1 MQRLNLMMAILL
13 LLGGLVQAQ
22 SFQDFLNRVNS
33 APDTLKMAIVD
44 SFMNAVPAF
53 PYTEQDTLAHYLY
66 RGSAG
71 TVTMAGDVNGWNP
84 NAAHLTK
91 IPGTNLWYRTEI
103 YEPDARLDYKYVLN
117 GNNWILDPLNPHQ
130 IPGGFGPNSELR
142 MPAWQFPPEIKY
154 YSNIPH
160 GSLFDTTMTST
171 VLGNTRHV
179 QVYTPPDYA
188 STTDSFAVV
197 LFHDGLDYINLASV
211 RNVLDYLIHHQLMQP
226 VIAVFVPPV
235 NRTPEYAGSQI
246 NQFTDFIINQVM
258 AWVDGKYRTRRD
270 PHYRLVMGA
279 SNGGNISLWIAQQ
292 HPEMFG
298 LVAAQSSNVISPISD
313 EFQNGPMLDLKIYL
327 DIGTYDIP
335 VLIPLVYNLRQI
347 LVNRGYPLYFQEIH
361 EGHSWGNWRAH
372 LDDILTW
379 FFPGVTAIESRP
391 AMVGRSFLLLPN
403 YPNPFNATTI
413 IPIRLERQARV
424 RLEIYT
430 VSGQLVDVAA
440 EGDWPPGLHRVVWN
454 ARNSGRM
461 EVASGVYL
469 ARLMVNGQFNG
480 IQKLLLLK

>member
-1 MQRLNLMMAILL
+1 MRRLKLILSVLL
-13 LLGGLVQAQ
+13 LWAGLAQAQ
-22 SFQDFLNRVNS
+22 TFQAFLNRVNS
-33 APDTLKMAIVD
+33 APDSLKMALVD

-66 RGSAG
+66 RGSAA

-84 NAAHLTK
+84 NVAHLTK
-91 IPGTNLWYRTEI
+91 ITGTNLWYRTEI
-103 YEPDARLDYKYVLN
+103 YEPDARLDYKYILN

-130 IPGGFGPNSELR
+130 IAGGYGPNSELR
-142 MPAWQFPPEIKY
+142 MPAWQYPPEIKY

-160 GSLFDTTMTST
+160 GSLFDTTMTSQT
-171 VLGNTRHV
+171 LGNTRHI

-188 STTDSFAVV
+188 ASPDSFAVV
-197 LFHDGLDYINLASV
+197 LFHDGLDYVSLASV
-211 RNVLDYLIHHQLMQP
+211 RNVLDYLIYHQLIQP

-246 NQFTDFIINQVM
+246 NQFTDFIVNQVM
-258 AWVDGKYRTRRD
+258 TWVDGKYRTRRH
-270 PHYRLVMGA
+270 PHHRLVMGA
-279 SNGGNISLWIAQQ
+279 SNGGNISLWIAQK
-292 HPEMFG
+292 HPEVFG
-298 LVAAQSSNVISPISD
+298 LVAAQSSNVITPISD

-361 EGHSWGNWRAH
+361 EGHSWGNWRSH

-379 FFPGVTAIESRP
+379 FFPGATTIGDEPEPVAESFR
-391 AMVGRSFLLLPN
+391 LLPN

-413 IPIRLERQARV
+413 IPFRLNKRAQV
-424 RLEIYT
+424 RLEIYSVT
-430 VSGQLVDVAA
+430 GQLIDVVVD
-440 EGDWPPGLHRVVWN
+440 ENRLPGIHRVLWD
-454 ARNSGRM
+454 ARNRRKQ
-461 EVASGVYL
+461 EVSSGVFV
-469 ARLMVNGQFNG
+469 ARLLVNGKMAG
-480 IQKLLLLK
+480 IRKMLLIK